1 MKTRTILFFV
11 LLASISLVSIQLAYA
26 NISSILT
33 TFQKPNI
40 KLQIVNNTILIPEEV
55 GHLNKQYQHE
65 EFTELMKQEITKA
78 EKIRDSLI
86 ISPIQEK

>member
-40 KLQIVNNTILIPEEV
+40 KLQIINNTILIPEEV

-65 EFTELMKQEITKA
+65 EFAELMKQEIAKA
-78 EKIRDSLI
+78 EIIRDSLI